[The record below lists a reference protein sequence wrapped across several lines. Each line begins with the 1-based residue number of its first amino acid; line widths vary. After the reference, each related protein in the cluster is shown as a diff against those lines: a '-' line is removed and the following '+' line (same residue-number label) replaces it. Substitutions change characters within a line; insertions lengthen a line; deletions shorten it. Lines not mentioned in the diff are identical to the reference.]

1 MQLSVRLLILL
12 LRLVSAITVSAVM
25 RHHAEQNSAI
35 VVDSWAVILRLRV
48 RILLLLLSK
57 IVDVLHGALDMAA
70 GLRE

>member
-1 MQLSVRLLILL
+1 MRFLILL
-12 LRLVSAITVSAVM
+12 LRLVSAIVVSTVM
-25 RHHAEQNSAI
+25 RHHTEPNSAM
-35 VVDSWAVILRLRV
+35 VANSWAVILRLRV